1 MRIVLI
7 GALGLLWLCLP
18 IGNAQHSTI
27 GITPGGIPPSICLQ
41 VDSLNELAFQS
52 IDPVQI
58 EQFARQALSLVQK
71 ANCPRSHADCYF
83 RLGLAKA
90 EMGEFLKA
98 KMYYK
103 HGLILRE
110 KLGDSLN
117 IAKGYKN
124 LGQLYTRLNQ
134 YDSAQYCLLKALEF
148 IQYRKELALAKLY
161 NDLGTLYKDSNHF
174 GRARTYYQRG
184 MLLYPQLRPNQV
196 ETFEE
201 IQSGRATLRMNY
213 AVLIQDHFNQR
224 QAAKDSLLRSLRDF
238 KSLSAKKYVPLCNLF
253 LGNNAYY
260 RQDLQLAETYYLSSD
275 ADSLLLEPLY
285 RARIY
290 KNLGRVYLDQGKY
303 PQARQNLELSRKILV
318 PLNNDAEL
326 ALLQFEWAN
335 FFYEQ
340 ARFADAARNYLK
352 VLRLQPKDTLLVGR
366 TLFFLSDAYQELNLP
381 KQAKRYEDQLIRL
394 LNNLNSDQGN
404 LAFQELFRYQMDKQ
418 SLLKQF
424 LQNQKELIYQRS
436 LTWGAVLLGLLL
448 LAIGG
453 IYLFRQRQLA
463 AKREAKIA
471 QQNEEIALNNKNLAL
486 QEAELA
492 RKKEQVAIQQ
502 NLALLRQKELE
513 TQYARL
519 EAQDLIQ
526 QKIGEELHD
535 GVGSMLATVKMN
547 LLTVEEVLDRLPTER
562 IVTYNQANRLL
573 DEACD
578 KVRKL
583 SHEFGEALL
592 KQFGLKAQLEA
603 LLEAIGTSK
612 IAVELV
618 THGLNQRQDF
628 QLELNLYRI
637 IQELVH
643 NVIKHAQATQIS
655 IQVSYFPEN
664 VNVVIDDNG
673 RGFDVQSIQDSPG
686 LGMLSI
692 QSRVNEHAGHIH
704 FDSRPGRGT
713 TVMID
718 IPL

>member
-1 MRIVLI
+1 MKKNWLFLGFMIYLGMLWGQTQAPKVVI
-7 GALGLLWLCLP
+7 DQASIPIAIKNSVDAL
-18 IGNAQHSTI
+18 NDSAFYSTHYI
-27 GITPGGIPPSICLQ
+27 R
-41 VDSLNELAFQS
+41 AKY
-52 IDPVQI
+52 
-58 EQFARQALSLVQK
+58 ARQALSLAIK
-71 ANCPRSHADCYF
+71 AQYLRGEADAYI
-83 RLGLAKA
+83 RLGQAQMELGQYSPARINLTRGVA
-90 EMGEFLKA
+90 
-98 KMYYK
+98 
-103 HGLILRE
+103 LR
-110 KLGDSLN
+110 KQVGDSMY
-117 IAKGYKN
+117 IANGYVLLGVLFDAFDQSDSAIFTYKTALEIYPKQAQLSLASLYHN
-124 LGQLYTRLNQ
+124 LGTA
-134 YDSAQYCLLKALEF
+134 SVKAQRFREARYYFQQGLRALHTL
-148 IQYRKELALAKLY
+148 IKLSK
-161 NDLGTLYKDSNHF
+161 T
-174 GRARTYYQRG
+174 
-184 MLLYPQLRPNQV
+184 
-196 ETFEE
+196 ETPE
-201 IQSGRATLRMNY
+201 IKFAAADLRMNY
-213 AVLIQDHFNQR
+213 AALIQDHFNQR
-224 QAAKDSLLRSLRDF
+224 QAAKDSLLRSLADF
-238 KSLSAKKYVPLCNLF
+238 KSLDPKKYIPLCHLL

-260 RQDLQLAETYYLSSD
+260 QRDLELAESYYLKSD
-275 ADSLLLEPLY
+275 ADSLLLDPLN

-303 PQARQNLELSRKILV
+303 PQARQNLELCHKILV
-318 PLNNDAEL
+318 PLNNEAEL

-366 TLFFLSDAYQELNLP
+366 TLFFLSDAYQELKLP
-381 KQAKRYEDQLIRL
+381 KQAKRYEDQLIHL

-424 LQNQKELIYQRS
+424 LQNQKALIYQRS

-453 IYLFRQRQLA
+453 IYLYRQRQLA
-463 AKREAKIA
+463 AIREAKIA

-547 LLTVEEVLDRLPTER
+547 LLTVEEVLDRLPQER
-562 IVTYNQANRLL
+562 IATYNQANRLL

-578 KVRKL
+578 KVRTL

-612 IAVELV
+612 IEVELV
-618 THGLNQRQDF
+618 THGLNQRLDF

-643 NVIKHAQATQIS
+643 NVIKHAQATRIS
-655 IQVSYFPEN
+655 IQVSYFKEN
-664 VNVVIDDNG
+664 VNVVIEDNG
-673 RGFDVQSIQDSPG
+673 RGFEVQSTQESPG

-692 QSRVNEHAGHIH
+692 QSRVNEHDGHIH

>member
-1 MRIVLI
+1 M
-7 GALGLLWLCLP
+7 P
-18 IGNAQHSTI
+18 NAVQNY
-27 GITPGGIPPSICLQ
+27 LQ
-41 VDSLNELAFQS
+41 
-52 IDPVQI
+52 
-58 EQFARQALSLVQK
+58 
-71 ANCPRSHADCYF
+71 
-83 RLGLAKA
+83 GLAIFSQK
-90 EMGEFLKA
+90 
-98 KMYYK
+98 
-103 HGLILRE
+103 
-110 KLGDSLN
+110 
-117 IAKGYKN
+117 
-124 LGQLYTRLNQ
+124 
-134 YDSAQYCLLKALEF
+134 
-148 IQYRKELALAKLY
+148 
-161 NDLGTLYKDSNHF
+161 TLYWS
-174 GRARTYYQRG
+174 
-184 MLLYPQLRPNQV
+184 
-196 ETFEE
+196 
-201 IQSGRATLRMNY
+201 
-213 AVLIQDHFNQR
+213 
-224 QAAKDSLLRSLRDF
+224 
-238 KSLSAKKYVPLCNLF
+238 
-253 LGNNAYY
+253 
-260 RQDLQLAETYYLSSD
+260 
-275 ADSLLLEPLY
+275 
-285 RARIY
+285 
-290 KNLGRVYLDQGKY
+290 
-303 PQARQNLELSRKILV
+303 
-318 PLNNDAEL
+318 
-326 ALLQFEWAN
+326 
-335 FFYEQ
+335 
-340 ARFADAARNYLK
+340 
-352 VLRLQPKDTLLVGR
+352 GR
-366 TLFFLSDAYQELNLP
+366 TLFFLSDAYQELKLP

-453 IYLFRQRQLA
+453 IYLFRQWQLA
-463 AKREAKIA
+463 AIREAKIA

-562 IVTYNQANRLL
+562 IATYNQANRLL

-578 KVRKL
+578 KVRTL

-612 IAVELV
+612 IEVELV
-618 THGLNQRQDF
+618 THGLNQRLDF

-643 NVIKHAQATQIS
+643 NVIKHAQATHIS
-655 IQVSYFPEN
+655 IQVSYFKEN

-673 RGFDVQSIQDSPG
+673 RGFEVQSIQESPG

-692 QSRVNEHAGHIH
+692 QSRVNEHDGHIH

>member
-1 MRIVLI
+1 MKL
-7 GALGLLWLCLP
+7 AQK
-18 IGNAQHSTI
+18 GNCAK
-27 GITPGGIPPSICLQ
+27 GY
-41 VDSLNELAFQS
+41 
-52 IDPVQI
+52 
-58 EQFARQALSLVQK
+58 
-71 ANCPRSHADCYF
+71 ADAHF
-83 RLGLAKA
+83 RLGLAKS
-90 EMGEFLKA
+90 EMGDLLQA
-98 KMYYK
+98 KTYYQQ
-103 HGLILRE
+103 GLILRE
-110 KLGDSLN
+110 KLGDSLD

-124 LGQLYTRLNQ
+124 LGQLYTRLNL
-134 YDSAQYCLLKALEF
+134 YDSAQYYLRRAIEF
-148 IQYRKELALAKLY
+148 IQYRKELALAKMY
-161 NDLGTLYKDSNHF
+161 NDLGTLYKDSNRF
-174 GRARTYYQRG
+174 GLARVYYQRG
-184 MLLYPQLRPNQV
+184 MLLYTQLRPNEL
-196 ETFEE
+196 ETLEE
-201 IQSGRATLRMNY
+201 IRSGRATLRMNY

-238 KSLSAKKYVPLCNLF
+238 KNLDAKKYIPLCHLL

-260 RQDLQLAETYYLSSD
+260 QRDLPLSETYYLKSIS
-275 ADSLLLEPLY
+275 DSLLLNPLD
-285 RARIY
+285 RAKTY

-303 PQARQNLELSRKILV
+303 TQARQNLELSRKILV
-318 PLNNDAEL
+318 PLNNQAEL

-366 TLFFLSDAYQELNLP
+366 TLFFLSDAYQELKLP

-394 LNNLNSDQGN
+394 LNNLNSEQGN

-418 SLLKQF
+418 SLLKQY

-453 IYLFRQRQLA
+453 IYLFRQRQIA
-463 AKREAKIA
+463 AVREAKIA
-471 QQNEEIALNNKNLAL
+471 QQNEEIALNNKNLAQ

-547 LLTVEEVLDRLPTER
+547 LLTVEEVLDSLPQER
-562 IVTYNQANRLL
+562 IITYNQANRLL

-612 IAVELV
+612 LQVELV

-643 NVIKHAQATQIS
+643 NVIKHAQATHIS

-664 VNVVIDDNG
+664 VNVVIDDDG

-692 QSRVNEHAGHIH
+692 QSRVNEHSGHIH
-704 FDSRPGRGT
+704 FDSKPGRGT

>member
-1 MRIVLI
+1 MIARLTS
-7 GALGLLWLCLP
+7 ALWMFWFCLP
-18 IGNAQHSTI
+18 IGNAQQNNA
-27 GITPGGIPPSICLQ
+27 GIVQGAIPPSICLKA
-41 VDSLNELAFQS
+41 DTLNELAFQS
-52 IDPVQI
+52 NNPKEI
-58 EQFARQALSLVQK
+58 EQFARQALNLALK
-71 ANCPRSHADCYF
+71 ANCLKGQADAHF
-83 RLGLAKA
+83 RIGRAKA
-90 EMGEFLKA
+90 ILADFASA
-98 KMYYK
+98 KRYYT
-103 HGLILRE
+103 HGIALR
-110 KLGDSLN
+110 KQSGDSLS
-117 IAKGYKN
+117 IANGYIT
-124 LGQLYTRLNQ
+124 LGQLYKNQ
-134 YDSAQYCLLKALEF
+134 NKFDSAKFCYQNALVF
-148 IQYRKELALAKLY
+148 IQNKPVLSLAYLF
-161 NDLGTLYKDSNHF
+161 NSLGTLYDKTNDFSLTRVYYRRGLAVYAKLLSSPSENLQDIQL
-174 GRARTYYQRG
+174 GRA
-184 MLLYPQLRPNQV
+184 V
-196 ETFEE
+196 
-201 IQSGRATLRMNY
+201 LRMNF
-213 AVLIQDHFNQR
+213 ASLIQDHYNQR
-224 QAAKDSLLRSLRDF
+224 KAAKDSLL
-238 KSLSAKKYVPLCNLF
+238 KSLNDFEYLKTEEYLPLCRLF

-260 RQDLQLAETYYLSSD
+260 QNDLELAQTYYQQAI
-275 ADSLLLEPLY
+275 ADTVLLDPLY
-285 RARIY
+285 RARIF

-303 PQARQNLELSRKILV
+303 PLAKKNFGLSRKILA
-318 PLNNDAEL
+318 PLNDSTEL
-326 ALLQFEWAN
+326 VLLQFEFGN
-335 FFYEQ
+335 YYYEQ
-340 ARFADAARNYLK
+340 GDYPNAVQNYLQ
-352 VLRLQPKDTLLVGR
+352 VLDFQTKDTLLVGR
-366 TLFFLSDAYQELNLP
+366 TLFFLSDAYQEL
-381 KQAKRYEDQLIRL
+381 KQPGKAKRYEDQLIRL

-418 SLLKQF
+418 SLLKQC
-424 LQNQKELIYQRS
+424 LQNQKALIYQRS

-453 IYLFRQRQLA
+453 IYLFRQWQLA
-463 AKREAKIA
+463 AIREAKIA

-562 IVTYNQANRLL
+562 IATYNQANRLL